1 MFLTVNLPDIVESTL
16 NYDLTASKLSFKA
29 KAGRW
34 VTDRH
39 LANREINDESQPNR
53 ASAEEKEYELDIEFF
68 EEIVPEV
75 RSPLHTCFLL
85 ARLRSPG
92 AVVDLNALCITRNL
106 RGA

>member
-16 NYDLTASKLSFKA
+16 NCDLTASKFSFKA

-39 LANREINDESQPNR
+39 LDNREINDESQANR

-68 EEIVPEV
+68 EEIIPEV
-75 RSPLHTCFLL
+75 PSPLHLCFLF

-92 AVVDLNALCITRNL
+92 VVADLEALCITRNL

>member
-1 MFLTVNLPDIVESTL
+1 MTNRNLI
-16 NYDLTASKLSFKA
+16 
-29 KAGRW
+29 
-34 VTDRH
+34 
-39 LANREINDESQPNR
+39 

-75 RSPLHTCFLL
+75 RSPLHMCFLF

-92 AVVDLNALCITRNL
+92 VVTDLNALCIARHL